1 MRAFIDQAVAK
12 DPAALQYLLNQAS
25 TCNERPLRTL
35 KRSQE
40 ILETCLRNLKSAYII
55 IDGIDECSSAD
66 KKSIAT
72 FFKTSIYSLQDDC
85 IDIRCIFSCQSDED
99 TARLFRG
106 IPALDIVGDGLNKD
120 IKNFC
125 KLGSEAIKQKFTLSN
140 VETEQIA
147 EKVSTE
153 AAGMYYSKFLLFY
166 KGLLTRSGMFL
177 YAKLVMKNLQEQS
190 RLVNLRNELLPG
202 VFPKGLKKA

>member
-1 MRAFIDQAVAK
+1 MPTVLYFYCKSHDQSRNSFQAILRAFIDQTVAK
-12 DPAALQYLLNQAS
+12 DSSALQYLLDQAS
-25 TCNERPLRTL
+25 TCGERPLRTL

-55 IDGIDECSSAD
+55 IDGIDECNSAD
-66 KKSIAT
+66 KKAIAT
-72 FFKTSIYSLQDDC
+72 FFRTSIPSLQDDG
-85 IDIRCIFSCQSDED
+85 IDVRCIFSCQSDED

-125 KLGSEAIKQKFTLSN
+125 KIESEAIKQIFKLSD
-140 VETEQIA
+140 VETEEIA

-153 AAGMYYSKFLLFY
+153 AAGVYYFKLFLLY
-166 KGLLTRSGMFL
+166 TAS
-177 YAKLVMKNLQEQS
+177 
-190 RLVNLRNELLPG
+190 
-202 VFPKGLKKA
+202 